1 MEKKFVLNETA
12 MVYRHL
18 RVCI

>member
-1 MEKKFVLNETA
+1 MDKKFVLNETA

-18 RVCI
+18 SVCI